1 MGLAKRKNTKCFIRR
16 ISFAPSQ
23 GECVCVCVGYGP
35 SKMLFPNCK
44 RSKRHHQPNL
54 LHAISRER
62 ERENTGL
69 VLRFLLAGRQAPPP
83 RNAVVWWVRL
93 TAPALH
99 EETSPQKGNL
109 FATEER
115 ENLCGKWS
123 TQPEKL
129 QNESQRFPFST
140 TARGSK
146 QRRGIAARPSIAM
159 DTKRYNQVPQFVGLE
174 TPAFRAPQTPC
185 HASTRPHASTQV
197 HFVCYEFLQVWRRRA
212 DGYRTSR
219 DYPMIGVLEQI
230 NQVPRFVGL
239 ETVAFRAPQT
249 PCHAITM
256 PHASS
261 QVGPHHRVT
270 SAQLLLF

>member
-1 MGLAKRKNTKCFIRR
+1 MRVYKFIWYSVRSFTANLSTLNEPQLKCRK
-16 ISFAPSQ
+16 
-23 GECVCVCVGYGP
+23 
-35 SKMLFPNCK
+35 
-44 RSKRHHQPNL
+44 
-54 LHAISRER
+54 
-62 ERENTGL
+62 
-69 VLRFLLAGRQAPPP
+69 
-83 RNAVVWWVRL
+83 
-93 TAPALH
+93 
-99 EETSPQKGNL
+99 
-109 FATEER
+109 
-115 ENLCGKWS
+115 
-123 TQPEKL
+123 QPEKL

-140 TARGSK
+140 TARRSK

-159 DTKRYNQVPQFVGLE
+159 DKNRYNQVPQFVGLE